1 MSKLPV
7 RSQWLLE
14 VIGASAVIISL
25 ILVVLELNES
35 TKATRA
41 ATSSG
46 ASQAM
51 MQWYNEIG
59 VNADASDVFVR
70 FIQDPDKLTQSQRV
84 QGVFMLHGA
93 MLIFQNSYFLANE
106 GMLDMSIHQ
115 TILEAIVPIKGAP
128 GFVLYWEQ
136 RQAFFSPEFQG
147 YIQELRKVERTT
159 SHSLYVR
166 ENVE

>member
-51 MQWYNEIG
+51 MQWYTEIA
-59 VNADASDVFVR
+59 VNADATDVFIR
-70 FIQDPDKLTQSQRV
+70 FIQDPDMLTQSQRL
-84 QGVFMLHGA
+84 QGIFMLHGA
-93 MLIFQNSYFLANE
+93 MLIFQNSYFLTKE
-106 GMLDMSIHQ
+106 GILDASTHL
-115 TILEAIVPIKGAP
+115 TILESIVPIKDSP
-128 GFVLYWEQ
+128 GFILYWGQ
-136 RQAFFSPEFQG
+136 RKAIFNPEYQE
-147 YIQELRKVERTT
+147 YIEELRKVERTT
-159 SHSLYVR
+159 SHKLYVR

>member
-46 ASQAM
+46 ASHAM
-51 MQWYNEIG
+51 MQWYYEIG
-59 VNADASDVFVR
+59 VNAEATDVFLK
-70 FIQDPDKLTQSQRV
+70 FTQDPDKLTQSQRV

-93 MLIFQNSYFLANE
+93 MIIFQNSYYLAKD
-106 GMLDMSIHQ
+106 GMLDVSTHQ
-115 TILEAIVPIKGAP
+115 TILEAIVPIKDAP
-128 GFVLYWEQ
+128 GFLLYWGQ
-136 RQAFFSPEFQG
+136 RKAFFNPEFQN
-147 YIQELRKVERTT
+147 YIEELRTVERTT
-159 SHSLYVR
+159 SHKLYIK
-166 ENVE
+166 EKVE